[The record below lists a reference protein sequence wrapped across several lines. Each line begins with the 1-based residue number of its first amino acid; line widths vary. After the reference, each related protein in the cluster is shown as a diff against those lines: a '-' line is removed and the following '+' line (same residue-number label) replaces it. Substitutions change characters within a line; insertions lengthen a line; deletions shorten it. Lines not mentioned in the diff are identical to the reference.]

1 MALVDD
7 HVLRGFDQHRRFTM
21 PGACRLRINLMH
33 RVVEEALGVD
43 DHPCE
48 HPFGLRMRLDRLRH
62 DADDFFVGRGGLTE
76 MTRGLTGSA

>member
-1 MALVDD
+1 
-7 HVLRGFDQHRRFTM
+7 
-21 PGACRLRINLMH
+21 MH
-33 RVVEEALGVD
+33 RIVEEALGVD

-48 HPFGLRMRLDRLRH
+48 HPFGLRMRLNRLRH